1 MGKKVYKLNDI
12 EKYLSYVPP
21 FFILILAILSI
32 VASYFIMEY
41 REKSHIKLLVQEQKF
56 VSQNHL
62 NNYVSTVNLQT
73 KKLLNDVE
81 KELKR
86 SVYTLKG
93 IYTGVYLDDNKT
105 HTNRLAYYINEI
117 EKNNNV
123 NFVIFDKNLHVLHGL
138 PIVENIQELI
148 FSQKDNKTLFD
159 ITLLY
164 IQSQGAGSSM
174 SWKND
179 LTETIQLSYFET
191 GPDNQIF
198 IGAFSRVDSLKNLTV
213 RAFISSIKEDLY
225 KPKDFYFW
233 LYDSGQQRIYNLKN
247 QKQWKT
253 AENIEE
259 ESISKD
265 LKKYFLTVGISRD
278 KQEDYQKLSNEI
290 KKTEEEYR
298 DKKNLNFAI
307 IFFVSLVLIT
317 VTTLF
322 SGFIKRIFASFNK
335 RFESKNRQITRLK
348 ERYELAVIASND
360 GLWDTNFKTNKTF
373 FSRKWLTM
381 LGYKIGDI
389 KSYDDWFK
397 LLHPDDQALINIALC
412 EHTSNKKSEHLILEY
427 RIKTKEGPYK
437 WILGRGKVFMDE
449 KGTPERLLMMSMDID
464 EKKEA
469 SKKLQTLVKQEV
481 AKNQAKERILIQQN
495 KLAAMGEMIG
505 AIAHQWRQPLNNIS
519 LIIHFIRDNVKNK
532 KFIDEMLN
540 DYVDRA
546 KKQITYMS
554 ETIDDFQDFYKP
566 SKNKVIFDVKE
577 AIYETLSIM
586 QTQIDKYEIEVN
598 VKGNSHPINGYENEF
613 KQAILNILANA
624 KDAIALKK
632 KNNPLFK
639 GQIII
644 SLEANH
650 SITIYNNGGI
660 ARDEV
665 IERMFE
671 PYFTTKFEDKG
682 TGIGL
687 YMTKTIIENN
697 MNGKIYAQNRGDGM
711 MFTIEGI
718 K

>member
-12 EKYLSYVPP
+12 EKILSYVPP
-21 FFILILAILSI
+21 FFILILAIISM
-32 VASYFIMEY
+32 VVSYFIMDY
-41 REKSHIKLLVQEQKF
+41 REKSHIKLLAQEQKF

-73 KKLLNDVE
+73 KKLLDNVE

-93 IYTGVYLDDNKT
+93 IYTGIYLDESKT
-105 HTNRLAYYINEI
+105 HTNRLAQYINEI
-117 EKNNNV
+117 ESANNV
-123 NFVIFDKNLHVLHGL
+123 NFVIFDKNLNVLHGL

-148 FSQKDNKTLFD
+148 FSQKDNKTLLN

-164 IQSQGAGSSM
+164 IQSQGAKSSL

-179 LTETIQLSYFET
+179 STETIQLSYFET
-191 GPDNQIF
+191 SPDNQIF

-213 RAFISSIKEDLY
+213 RAFVTSIKEDLY
-225 KPKDFYFW
+225 KPRDFYFW
-233 LYDSGQQRIYNLKN
+233 LYDSAQKRIYNLNN
-247 QKQWKT
+247 QKKWEI
-253 AENIEE
+253 AETIEKGNI
-259 ESISKD
+259 SQN
-265 LKKYFLTVGISRD
+265 LQRYFLTVGISQD
-278 KQEDYQKLSNEI
+278 KQAGSQNISNEI
-290 KKTEEEYR
+290 RKTKEEYR
-298 DKKNLNFAI
+298 NKKNLNFAI

-317 VTTLF
+317 ATTLF

-335 RFESKNRQITRLK
+335 RFENKNRQITRLK

-389 KSYDDWFK
+389 TTYEDWFK
-397 LLHPDDQALINIALC
+397 LLHVDDQALINIALC

-427 RIKTKEGPYK
+427 RVKTKAGPYK
-437 WILGRGKVFMDE
+437 WVLGRGKVFMDE
-449 KGTPERLLMMSMDID
+449 NGTPERLLMMAMDID
-464 EKKEA
+464 DKKEA

-566 SKNKVIFDVKE
+566 SKNKEVFDAKAAV
-577 AIYETLSIM
+577 AETLSIM
-586 QTQIDKYEIEVN
+586 QTQIDKNEIEVQ
-598 VKGNSHPINGYENEF
+598 VRGNSLHVNGYENEF

-624 KDAIALKK
+624 KDAIASHKK
-632 KNNPLFK
+632 IDPLFK

-644 SLEANH
+644 SLEDNH
-650 SITIYNNGGI
+650 SITIYNNGGTVS
-660 ARDEV
+660 DEV
-665 IERMFE
+665 MERMFE

-697 MNGKIYAQNRGDGM
+697 MNGKIYAQKKENGM
-711 MFTIEGI
+711 IFTIEGI